1 MLPLAGVCPQGS
13 SVFVCARVCA
23 CVWAH
28 VSVTVRTHQC
38 LSLCVVCVSACVCC
52 MYNCH
57 LCVDLVPW

>member
-23 CVWAH
+23 CVWGH
-28 VSVTVRTHQC
+28 VSVTVRTHLC
-38 LSLCVVCVSACVCC
+38 YESLCGLSVCC
-52 MYNCH
+52 MYSCH